1 MKNLTINL
9 ISITFLILVFLSSRI
24 IFKDIEYSYIEVTM
38 PIRCG
43 ITDNNNLDINS
54 FHIDTI
60 RLGDKSFSKSNRK
73 LNDIIY
79 EATHSN
85 ELASGLV
92 INLKNATYNEFINLL
107 DSFIRNKIGKF
118 KYEDDF
124 AYYFPQKL
132 PDQIYEMQTWYIN
145 PPNTAK
151 PIITN

>member
-60 RLGDKSFSKSNRK
+60 RLGDKSVSTPFS
-73 LNDIIY
+73 
-79 EATHSN
+79 
-85 ELASGLV
+85 ELAINWIFKCVEILRYILV
-92 INLKNATYNEFINLL
+92 
-107 DSFIRNKIGKF
+107 G
-118 KYEDDF
+118 
-124 AYYFPQKL
+124 
-132 PDQIYEMQTWYIN
+132 
-145 PPNTAK
+145 
-151 PIITN
+151 